1 MKSSLKTLARIQKFS
16 IDEQRKL
23 LNEQLDVEEKI
34 LNALAAL
41 EDELVREKKFAEENP
56 RIGDFGSYYKRY
68 QVKREGLEDALAKV
82 RQKIEQ
88 IRDVISDMF
97 KEQKTYE
104 IVDKNRAAVQ
114 QKDEEQKMQKTLD
127 EIGTNAYIKHHK
139 H

>member
-34 LNALAAL
+34 INALAAL
-41 EDELVREKKFAEENP
+41 EEELVREKKFAEENP

-68 QVKREGLEDALAKV
+68 QAKREGLEDALAKV
-82 RQKIEQ
+82 RQKIEH

-104 IVDKNRAAVQ
+104 IVDKNRAVAQ
-114 QKDEEQKMQKTLD
+114 QKDKEQKMQKTLD

>member
-1 MKSSLKTLARIQKFS
+1 MTSSLKTLVRIQKFN

-23 LNEQLDVEEKI
+23 LNEQLDAEDK
-34 LNALAAL
+34 LLQALAAL
-41 EDELVREKKFAEENP
+41 EDELVREKKFAEGNP

-68 QVKREGLEDALAKV
+68 QAKRERLEDALAKV

-97 KEQKTYE
+97 KEQKTFE
-104 IVDKNRAAVQ
+104 IVDKNRAAAQ
-114 QKDEEQKMQKTLD
+114 EKDEEQKMQKTLD
-127 EIGTNAYIKHHK
+127 EIGTNAYIKNHK

>member
-1 MKSSLKTLARIQKFS
+1 MPHKEVQATT
-16 IDEQRKL
+16 
-23 LNEQLDVEEKI
+23 
-34 LNALAAL
+34 
-41 EDELVREKKFAEENP
+41 
-56 RIGDFGSYYKRY
+56 
-68 QVKREGLEDALAKV
+68 KV

-104 IVDKNRAAVQ
+104 IVDKNRAAAQ